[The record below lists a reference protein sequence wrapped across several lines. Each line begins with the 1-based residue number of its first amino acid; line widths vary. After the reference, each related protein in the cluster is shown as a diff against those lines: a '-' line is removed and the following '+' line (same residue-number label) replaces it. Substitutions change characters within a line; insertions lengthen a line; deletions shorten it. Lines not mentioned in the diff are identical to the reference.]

1 MLRCTR
7 HPPYGIAEEQ
17 DFLTEG
23 KGDEFRDLFGIRMAL
38 DPKILGGL
46 KMMCIFHTGPVK
58 RTRQ

>member
-1 MLRCTR
+1 MLRWTR

-38 DPKILGGL
+38 DPKI
-46 KMMCIFHTGPVK
+46 
-58 RTRQ
+58 